1 MALTVDLVTIDCAD
15 PRTLS
20 GFWAK
25 ALGYT
30 VEFDQDGSYV
40 MLGPAGPGEAG
51 NGEGGAAGGAGVR
64 IGLQQVAEPKVGKN
78 RVHLDLRATDRVAE
92 VERLVGL
99 GATAVDEHAVPHF
112 AWTVLADPAG
122 NLFCVGSES

>member
-1 MALTVDLVTIDCAD
+1 MRCMALTVDLVTIDCAD
-15 PRTLS
+15 PRALS

-40 MLGPAGPGEAG
+40 MLGPAGPGE
-51 NGEGGAAGGAGVR
+51 GGAGGGGAGVR
-64 IGLQQVAEPKVGKN
+64 IGLQKVAEPKVGKN
-78 RVHLDLRATDRVAE
+78 RVHLDLGATDRVAE

-99 GATAVDEHAVPHF
+99 GATIVDEHSVPRF